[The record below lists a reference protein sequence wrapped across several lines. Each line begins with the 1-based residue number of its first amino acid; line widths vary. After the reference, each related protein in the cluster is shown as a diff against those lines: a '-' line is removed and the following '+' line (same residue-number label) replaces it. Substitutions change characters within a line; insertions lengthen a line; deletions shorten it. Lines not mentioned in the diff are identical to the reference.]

1 MLTSDSP
8 ITDHPS
14 ERSSG
19 VSGRHRRPQKLRSV
33 IVRRWDG
40 WPLRIVAT
48 ILAASTTAS
57 GPSEAEADPPPT
69 ASHYV
74 VSSGDDQSAD
84 AQGYQS
90 GCADG
95 RAGQSGLRMLLFGTQ
110 EPDGRI
116 RPPGTTKSSPAQ
128 RVSQEWVSK
137 NAVGWMRGFTEC
149 GKANAI
155 LALGVNN
162 KSDGAANP
170 ARAGA
175 DWARLVTS
183 VASAAPAGRI
193 VVGGAMDGEPGWS
206 GAAWARGWVDAYV
219 QGTSRTLVA
228 AGSADG
234 CPTDASTESCAQGWT
249 VADVFHISTGAASS
263 VVALPQIYRTDGI
276 QARQW
281 AAISAW
287 GARSDKGPLRVVG
300 ALSQRAACRQKSGC
314 PNTDNSA
321 SDARDQL
328 TKALASNSATRNTVP
343 LVASDMDWP
352 NLPTSP

>member
-1 MLTSDSP
+1 
-8 ITDHPS
+8 
-14 ERSSG
+14 
-19 VSGRHRRPQKLRSV
+19 
-33 IVRRWDG
+33 
-40 WPLRIVAT
+40 LRIVAT
-48 ILAASTTAS
+48 ILAGSTAAS
-57 GPSEAEADPPPT
+57 GPSDAEADPPPT

-74 VSSGDDQSAD
+74 VSSGDDQSPD

-95 RAGQSGLRMLLFGTQ
+95 RTGQSGPRILLFGTQ
-110 EPDGRI
+110 ESDGRI
-116 RPPGTTKSSPAQ
+116 RPPGTTKSSPAE

-137 NAVGWMRGFTEC
+137 TAVGWMRGFTEC
-149 GKANAI
+149 GKANAM

-162 KSDGAANP
+162 KSDGGANP

-193 VVGGAMDGEPGWS
+193 VVGGAMDAEPGWS
-206 GAAWARGWVDAYV
+206 AATWARGWVDAYV
-219 QGTSRTLVA
+219 GGTSRTLVA

-234 CPTDASTESCAQGWT
+234 CPTDASTEACAQGWT
-249 VADVFHISTGAASS
+249 VADVFHISTAAAKT

-287 GARSDKGPLRVVG
+287 GVRSGKGPLRVVG
-300 ALSQRAACRQKSGC
+300 VLSQRVACRQKSGC

-321 SDARDQL
+321 GDARDQL
-328 TKALASNSATRNTVP
+328 TNALASNSATRSTVP

-352 NLPTSP
+352 NLPLSP